1 MDKQETLKAIGL
13 WALGPDTGVSSMAI
27 ARGYL
32 SQHPQPWHEM
42 PRDAADFGRC
52 YRLVRS
58 IPACRE
64 GVSVNAQA
72 GGAWQLLHEDWD
84 KLCALYEAKK
94 MDILSGTIRLMN
106 SR

>member
-13 WALGPDTGVSSMAI
+13 WALGPDTGVSSKAI

-32 SQHPQPWHEM
+32 SQHPQPWHHM
-42 PRDAADFGRC
+42 PRDADDFGRC

-58 IPACRE
+58 IPSCRE

-72 GGAWQLLHEDWD
+72 GGAWRLLHEDWD
-84 KLCALYEAKK
+84 KLCSLYEEKK
-94 MDILSGTIRLMN
+94 LYVLTDTIRIML